1 MAVLTVQQRIDCAA
15 DWQRNFALGETIAV
29 TKVDLKAA
37 LDGVDDWVNANA
49 ASLNAA
55 IPQPARA
62 NLTAAQKARLL
73 VWVVRKR
80 FETGV

>member
-1 MAVLTVQQRIDCAA
+1 MAVLSAQQRIDCAA
-15 DWQRNFALGETIAV
+15 EWQRNFAVGETISV
-29 TKVDLKAA
+29 TKTDLKAA
-37 LDGVDDWVNANA
+37 LDAIDSWVDTNT
-49 ASLNAA
+49 ASFNTA

-73 VWVVRKR
+73 LYVVRKR